1 MAQRKRRRDCPRASP
16 RRASGASRQPAVRA
30 PVSQVQGRSRRFVV
44 RPDNSV
50 GERYVTA
57 REVAER
63 LGLSADT
70 ILRYYREGRI
80 PGRRMSGTVRPVRFL
95 WSEVEAAWDC
105 E

>member
-1 MAQRKRRRDCPRASP
+1 MS
-16 RRASGASRQPAVRA
+16 ST
-30 PVSQVQGRSRRFVV
+30 
-44 RPDNSV
+44 
-50 GERYVTA
+50 GEPYITA

-80 PGRRMSGTVRPVRFL
+80 PGRRMPGTIRPVRFR

-105 E
+105 RNQVTLEEPTAA